1 MAKHKI
7 RALVSLAALSFASI
21 AAMALS
27 SSVSGADTDAGKALN
42 AYHVPGEKLDSG
54 LGDMPPYRPGGK
66 EQVAALREP
75 AQAGYRVQGEK
86 LDSGL
91 GELPH
96 YGAWTARHRWG
107 SEIGA
112 KHASR

>member
-7 RALVSLAALSFASI
+7 RALVSLAALSLASI

-27 SSVSGADTDAGKALN
+27 SSVSGADTDAGKARD

-54 LGDMPPYRPGGK
+54 LGDLPPYRPGGK
-66 EQVAALREP
+66 EQVTALREP
-75 AQAGYRVQGEK
+75 APAGYRVPGEK

-91 GELPH
+91 GDLPH
-96 YGAWTARHRWG
+96 YRTWTAKQRWESG
-107 SEIGA
+107 IGA